1 MLFFQKRAPASSHR
15 HAAVHS
21 GGQPAVSRH
30 SRRPAMATLG
40 WPLACGLVAMALWLG
55 LQWWD
60 IDHAA
65 LGDADAPPGLRP
77 ESGNLHGMADLAAPA
92 MPPTYR
98 NLPQQHLFIAN
109 MLLFGLGS
117 VGMMLA
123 VRLDRRRR
131 LAEQTCCA
139 CLKAMDAD
147 KEGLLILRPLQE
159 HGSRV
164 ADFIIQ
170 DCNERGAEHAGL
182 AACDLMGMRLSELR
196 DSEWVAGLVQACRHA
211 MTAGSHEEELE
222 TTRDGGRICLHRRV
236 LRADAG
242 LVILLRDISETRAN
256 QDILMKLAH
265 VDALTGLPNRLWL
278 TNFLP
283 REIESAAAAASSLA
297 VLFIDLDNFKS
308 VNDTFGHDAGD
319 ALLVAASGRLA
330 AAVRTDDRLA
340 RLGGDEFVIVLAQ
353 ADHAEIVRIAR
364 RIITT
369 LAEDFL
375 LNDHQCCQ
383 TQASIGI
390 SLYPQDGRCAASLLR
405 NADLAM
411 YAAKSSG
418 KGRYAFH
425 AASPATPA
433 NAL

>member
-1 MLFFQKRAPASSHR
+1 
-15 HAAVHS
+15 
-21 GGQPAVSRH
+21 
-30 SRRPAMATLG
+30 
-40 WPLACGLVAMALWLG
+40 MALWLG
-55 LQWWD
+55 LIWWD
-60 IDHAA
+60 VEHAA
-65 LGDADAPPGLRP
+65 LGDADAMLGPGP
-77 ESGNLHGMADLAAPA
+77 ESVNPPDMVNPPAPA
-92 MPPTYR
+92 MPARYQS
-98 NLPQQHLFIAN
+98 LLQQHLLIAN

-117 VGMMLA
+117 GGMMLA
-123 VRLDRRRR
+123 ARLDKRRR

-139 CLKAMDAD
+139 CLKAMDAG
-147 KEGLLILRPLQE
+147 KEGLLILRPLQGR
-159 HGSRV
+159 GSRV
-164 ADFIIQ
+164 TDFIVQ
-170 DCNERGAEHAGL
+170 DCNERGADYAGL
-182 AACDLMGMRLSELR
+182 AAGDLLGRRLSELR

-211 MTAGSHEEELE
+211 MTVGSHEEELD
-222 TTRDGGRICLHRRV
+222 TTRDGQRICLHRRL

-256 QDILMKLAH
+256 QDILMKMAH

-283 REIESAAAAASSLA
+283 RAIESAAAAASSLA

-319 ALLVAASGRLA
+319 ALLVAAAGRLG
-330 AAVRTDDRLA
+330 AAVRTEDRLA

-353 ADHAEIVRIAR
+353 ADHGEIVQIAR
-364 RIITT
+364 RIIIT

-411 YAAKSSG
+411 YTAKSSG
-418 KGRYAFH
+418 KGCYAFH
-425 AASPATPA
+425 AANPAAQAPSRLAHGPA
-433 NAL
+433 PVSLPVVPAGDRG